1 MVYADELSC
10 TKSHTF
16 YAQVYNEHYRIV
28 KYVPYIVDVHSLISK
43 ESFDMSLCSV
53 GLVTMETWLVY
64 VPYPKVVVD
73 YRETRRKKVLRFCV

>member
-1 MVYADELSC
+1 M
-10 TKSHTF
+10 
-16 YAQVYNEHYRIV
+16 
-28 KYVPYIVDVHSLISK
+28 PYIVDVHSLISK

>member
-10 TKSHTF
+10 KKSYKF
-16 YAQVYNEHYRIV
+16 YAKVNNKNDRIV
-28 KYVPYIVDVHSLISK
+28 KCVPYIVDVHSLISK

-73 YRETRRKKVLRFCV
+73 YREKRRKKVLRFCV